1 MYLSSSTIH
10 TSTSTSTHLRIHAS
24 TPRCFSSSLNEIFEI
39 SEFQNFR
46 FLRFLVRCVQ
56 EDPKKQKMLFTRH
69 KTHSILSRFVSR
81 RSLSNK
87 NDEWLKAA
95 QKELRGRDVS
105 EVRALENVD
114 VVASLSLSLWKLS
127 YLLLKT

>member
-1 MYLSSSTIH
+1 M
-10 TSTSTSTHLRIHAS
+10 
-24 TPRCFSSSLNEIFEI
+24 
-39 SEFQNFR
+39 
-46 FLRFLVRCVQ
+46 Q

-114 VVASLSLSLWKLS
+114 VVASLSLSLCLETFVFTIKNVNTRMMCMNEYVKL
-127 YLLLKT
+127 